1 MITDEVIENFVIC
14 KYKSYLKLK
23 GTTGEISD
31 YESMITNN
39 LTQYKIAYL
48 KNIKEI
54 YQTENLTFDYP
65 FDPKEKLKNNSII
78 INPKFQSEKYKIT
91 FDALELL
98 LNKKDANKT
107 EIVPVLIFPHDTISK
122 YEKLIGTMKVLI
134 IMKDAEVE
142 IEKIKLV
149 YGAELKSLKYSIR
162 GFVNEAL
169 RLLKELSSE
178 HVLEEPMLYKKNHC
192 KICEFRNIC
201 HKKLV
206 ENDSLGLLSRMDDAE
221 ITRQNKRGIFTV
233 NQLSYTFKPRKRSKR
248 FLSKH
253 APYSFSLQ
261 ALAIREQKV
270 YVFETIKIPKIRTQ
284 VFIDMEGSSEGK
296 NIYLV
301 GMLIIDGETKI
312 FQSLWSDDVET
323 EILRKMI
330 NIISKLN
337 NPLIFYYGDY
347 ESKVFKRITTLYP
360 NNTIKKTFQEK
371 SINILTLIFGNI
383 YFPTYSNSL
392 KDIGNYLGHHWSNP
406 ISSGIQSIVWR
417 RHWQESKNIEIKN
430 ELMKYN
436 EEDCRALHKLV
447 DFINAIFSDNF
458 SEEVTKKEDGLIF
471 VSQMDYDDERK
482 IFKELK
488 YASKD
493 IEVITKQAY
502 FEYQRNKI
510 YFRTNPKIK
519 KIVKLKEKQ
528 KEFRYKPD
536 KIITI
541 KSIKCPKCKSK
552 AIVRDESKF
561 YQRIC
566 FDLHLFSH
574 GIKRKIILY
583 KIYFHFCPECRLSYV
598 PIEAKKIKIYALRDS
613 NAKKYIMQ
621 KGFGHNLLA
630 WTVHQNVVNG
640 ITFENLQ
647 STAKDYFGLQ
657 IGYRRFWDIKI
668 LASEY
673 YSSTYKQILKSLI
686 SGNII
691 HADETKIKLKNET
704 VYVWTF
710 TNMEDVYYLYK
721 PTREA
726 DFLHDLLKDFKG
738 IIISDFYAGY
748 DSLDCKKQKC
758 LIHLIRAL
766 NDILLKN
773 LYDIKFKEF
782 VLEFGNLIRT
792 IIQTIDRYGLKK
804 YYLRKHKNDV
814 DKFFKKFKDSSFDAA
829 DAEKIF
835 KRIIKYR
842 DQIFLFL
849 DYDNVPWNNN
859 NAEFAIKQVANYRR
873 FVKGC
878 IGKEGFKAHLILL
891 SIQQTCDYKGINFLD
906 FLHSKQRDIEK
917 FEKNYKRKSTL

>member
-1 MITDEVIENFVIC
+1 MISDEVIENYLDC
-14 KYKSYLKLK
+14 KYKAYRKLNNEHGIKKEYELFQKEQLSELKTK
-23 GTTGEISD
+23 F
-31 YESMITNN
+31 YES
-39 LTQYKIAYL
+39 
-48 KNIKEI
+48 
-54 YQTENLTFDYP
+54 
-65 FDPKEKLKNNSII
+65 
-78 INPKFQSEKYKIT
+78 
-91 FDALELL
+91 
-98 LNKKDANKT
+98 
-107 EIVPVLIFPHDTISK
+107 
-122 YEKLIGTMKVLI
+122 
-134 IMKDAEVE
+134 
-142 IEKIKLV
+142 
-149 YGAELKSLKYSIR
+149 
-162 GFVNEAL
+162 
-169 RLLKELSSE
+169 LLKEHGEDKLFHGFKFGINSRVSKVNVLIQPTLETEAFQIGFDAMEIDSNKNSSSRKMNISIMISSNQNIQKAEKIAICIKCVILSQLFGIDYEFGKIVYGSNSRILKFKIKPLLME
-178 HVLEEPMLYKKNHC
+178 AKRMLNELIQISKGESKPFLFQKSHC
-192 KICEFRNIC
+192 KICEFQETC
-201 HKKLV
+201 KKELI
-206 ENDSLGLLSRMDDAE
+206 EQDGLGLLSRMDEKE
-221 ITRQNKRGIFTV
+221 IKRYNNKGIFTV
-233 NQLSYTFKPRKRSKR
+233 KQLSFTFRPRKRNKR
-248 FLSKH
+248 VKINKH
-253 APYSFSLQ
+253 PYYFPLQ

-284 VFIDMEGSSEGK
+284 VFIDMEGSPEGK

-301 GMLIIDGETKI
+301 GMLIIEGKNKI
-312 FQSLWSDDVET
+312 FRSLWSDDDET
-323 EILRKMI
+323 EILREMI
-330 NIISKLN
+330 SIISKLK
-337 NPLIFYYGDY
+337 NPQIFYYGDY

-360 NNTIKKTFQEK
+360 NNTIKEIFQKK
-371 SINILTLIFGNI
+371 SINVLTLIFGNI

-392 KDIGNYLGHHWSNP
+392 KDIGNYLGHRWSNP
-406 ISSGIQSIVWR
+406 LSSGIQSIIWR
-417 RHWQESKNIEIKN
+417 RHWQKSKTIEIKN
-430 ELMKYN
+430 ELIKYN

-447 DFINAIFSDNF
+447 DFIYAIFSDKF
-458 SEEVTKKEDGLIF
+458 SEEVTKKKDGLIF

-510 YFRTNPKIK
+510 YFRTNQKIK

-528 KEFRYKPD
+528 KEFRYTPD

-541 KSIKCPKCKSK
+541 RSIKCPKCKSK
-552 AIVRDESKF
+552 AIVRDENKY

-583 KIYFHFCPECRLSYV
+583 KIYLHYCPECRLNYV
-598 PIEAKKIKIYALRDS
+598 PNEAKKIKIYALRDS
-613 NAKKYIMQ
+613 NAKKYIVQ
-621 KGFGHNLLA
+621 KGFGHNLLS

-640 ITFENLQ
+640 ITFGDLQ
-647 STAKDYFGLQ
+647 STAKDYFGLNVDF
-657 IGYRRFWDIKI
+657 RRFWDIKI

-673 YSSTYKQILKSLI
+673 YFSTYKQIFKNLI

-691 HADETKIKLKNET
+691 HIDETKIKLKNET
-704 VYVWTF
+704 VYVWVF

-726 DFLHDLLKDFKG
+726 DFLHELLKDFKG
-738 IIISDFYAGY
+738 VIISDFYAGY

-782 VLEFGNLIRT
+782 VLEFENLIRT

-804 YYLRKHKNDV
+804 YYLRKHKKDV
-814 DKFFKKFKDSSFDAA
+814 DKFFKKFKDSSFNAE

-849 DYDNVPWNNN
+849 NYDNVPWNNN

-906 FLHSKQRDIEK
+906 FLLSKERDIDK
-917 FEKNYKRKSTL
+917 FNMKH